1 VKPPRQKPLHLKLEL
16 VRAAEVEDR
25 NGVARNEDNRYVV
38 LDPSGRG
45 HHTEGHFSWGE
56 QEEQQLDAMAD
67 PADAAEAANALAT
80 QMDAFLE
87 GAGWGKI
94 SQSADQARRSG
105 QPVTVTV
112 SSTAHELSALPWELA
127 KIGESQ
133 ICDLPNCLLRFDCLP
148 DDRGSPAAVD
158 HAAEGPKEEDGKHQ
172 LEARGP
178 APGGRLLFVSAG
190 ASVPLEEQLE
200 AIAASASAAFDRRR
214 DVLRD
219 ATLASILGEL
229 EKPEPP
235 VVILHLL
242 CHGERLPDRRAY
254 GLRLEDELVSPDE
267 LLKRLGPAL
276 SRARVR
282 LVVLSACLS
291 STAGAID
298 NAQGS
303 IAEAFRKAKVPVV
316 IGAREPITTAGSITF
331 TRALYRGLFVDL
343 CSVEEAFLAARNE
356 LQALPRAEG
365 QTRHPDAAALQLH
378 SDSSL
383 GLDFRPWIIEP
394 YRGLAPYRLEDARL
408 FFGRTAER
416 RELCQRVAA
425 TLGRPTATRFLLVT
439 GASGTGK
446 SSLVM
451 AGLLDDLIEG
461 RLYRDDPDDPDGGEA
476 SAAAAGPRWTAEV
489 IRPSQPDALPRLQR
503 LLEER
508 SAQAAS
514 SMLAL
519 VLDPLEELFTGSLLP
534 SEREELL
541 RALWQLAHPA
551 QHTFVIVT
559 SRLETISRLGSLRRE
574 SHASFEH
581 HMLKAE
587 RTYLVR
593 QPSAEEYAEIIDGPA
608 ELAGLHVAEG
618 LRAALTEELQREPG
632 ALPLLSY
639 ALAQLWKRRRFD
651 RTSAQRGWWLT
662 DGAYEAIGGLSG
674 AVIREADRVTAAL
687 ALPEQQELRRTLVQL
702 VRDHEDPELLTRQR
716 HGREAMRPAEPAAA
730 LAYDRA
736 IDAMI
741 SARLLVQSGETP
753 AASSSACGA
762 APAWLELADDSLV
775 RSWPQ
780 LRSWYQDARAWLVHT
795 DELRRLAAV
804 WRASASS
811 SSTRATEEY
820 LLRGERLINDRA
832 LWQLHCGHLGADD
845 RRDVQDFLATSERA
859 EQARQRQAAALRH
872 DVVKDRIVAPS
883 TLIRQASR
891 PFDALLRYELRLL
904 AFFALVGI
912 VGAIFLG
919 RALVPLE
926 HRLDPR
932 LIAAPAAPGTA
943 APTGPDRPGCSA
955 APPTSPPASP
965 SRPLVARGHA
975 PAGCAPCSPASR
987 GSRRSRDP

>member
-1 VKPPRQKPLHLKLEL
+1 VKPTPRLPPHHLKLEL
-16 VRAAEVEDR
+16 VRAAEVKNR
-25 NGVARNEDNRYVV
+25 HGVATDESNRYVI

-45 HHTEGHFSWGE
+45 HHTEGEFLWDAAVDES
-56 QEEQQLDAMAD
+56 LDAI
-67 PADAAEAANALAT
+67 ADAADATRAATALAEKMVT
-80 QMDAFLE
+80 FLE
-87 GAGWGKI
+87 KADWSAIVASAEQAHDAGHPI
-94 SQSADQARRSG
+94 
-105 QPVTVTV
+105 TVTV
-112 SSTAHELSALPWELA
+112 RSTAHELSALPWELA
-127 KIGESQ
+127 TFAKAPINEL
-133 ICDLPNCLLRFDCLP
+133 DRCLLRFDCLP
-148 DDRGSPAAVD
+148 EGAGKAGELDALTRAAVLD
-158 HAAEGPKEEDGKHQ
+158 NDGNSP
-172 LEARGP
+172 EALG
-178 APGGRLLFVSAG
+178 AMPGGRLLFASAG
-190 ASVPLEEQLE
+190 ASVPSAEQLT
-200 AIAASASAAFDRRR
+200 AIAATAGAAGAAFRFDR
-214 DVLRD
+214 DVLRN
-219 ATLASILGEL
+219 ATLASLAAEL
-229 EKPEPP
+229 QRRDEGTPP

-254 GLRLEDELVSPDE
+254 GLALEGRPAGEPVSPDE
-267 LLKRLGPAL
+267 LLATLGPHL
-276 SRARVR
+276 GGVR

-291 STAGAID
+291 GTAGAVD

-303 IAEAFRKAKVPVV
+303 IAEAFRKARVPAVV
-316 IGAREPITTAGSITF
+316 AARQPITAAGSVAFTRGFYRRIFLELASVEQAFLGARTELHE
-331 TRALYRGLFVDL
+331 RARKQG
-343 CSVEEAFLAARNE
+343 
-356 LQALPRAEG
+356 QPRD
-365 QTRHPDAAALQLH
+365 PDAAALQLH

-408 FFGRTAER
+408 FFGRTDER

-461 RLYRDDPDDPDGGEA
+461 RLYRDA
-476 SAAAAGPRWTAEV
+476 SDASDASGPRWTAEV

-519 VLDPLEELFTGSLLP
+519 VLDPLEELFTASLLP

-541 RALWQLAHPA
+541 RTLWRLAHPA
-551 QHTFVIVT
+551 QHTFVIAT
-559 SRLETISRLGSLRRE
+559 SRLETISRLGSLRCE
-574 SHASFEH
+574 SRVSFEH
-581 HMLKAE
+581 HMLEAE

-593 QPSAEEYAEIIDGPA
+593 QPSADQYAEIIDGPA

-651 RTSAQRGWWLT
+651 KTSAQRGWWLT

-775 RSWPQ
+775 RSWPR
-780 LRSWYQDARAWLVHT
+780 LRGWYQDARAWLIHT
-795 DELRRLAAV
+795 DELRRLAAA
-804 WRASASS
+804 WRASAAS

-820 LLRGERLINDRA
+820 LLRGERLIKDRA
-832 LWQLHCGHLGADD
+832 LWQLHCGHLGAGD

-872 DVVKDRIVAPS
+872 DVVKDRIVATS
-883 TLIRQASR
+883 TLISRASR
-891 PFDALLRYELRLL
+891 PFAALLRYKLRIL

-919 RALVPLE
+919 RALVRLE

-965 SRPLVARGHA
+965 SRP
-975 PAGCAPCSPASR
+975 
-987 GSRRSRDP
+987 